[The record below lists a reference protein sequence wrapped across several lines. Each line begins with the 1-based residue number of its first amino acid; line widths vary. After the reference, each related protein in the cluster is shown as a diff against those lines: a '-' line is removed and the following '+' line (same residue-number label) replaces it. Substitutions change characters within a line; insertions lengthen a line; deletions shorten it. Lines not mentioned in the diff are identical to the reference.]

1 MLFSRLQTY
10 VILKFEKNTIVVAD
24 FGFQPI
30 LFNLVKAKGCK
41 IFYLGG
47 TYGCRRIPKKRK
59 KKWKTFFHFKI
70 G

>member
-10 VILKFEKNTIVVAD
+10 VILKSEKNTIVVAD

-41 IFYLGG
+41 IFYLGVIRVAKES
-47 TYGCRRIPKKRK
+47 RRKE